1 MTLTEEIEEAAE
13 AEAVEAK
20 AEVAEEASLEA
31 EEVETKVLM
40 SMKTLSQLFER
51 VDTHKVNINNKR
63 ASTQCPSCKE

>member
-40 SMKTLSQLFER
+40 SMKTHSQLFER
-51 VDTHKVNINNKR
+51 VD
-63 ASTQCPSCKE
+63 

>member
-1 MTLTEEIEEAAE
+1 MQQLLRLNMLNCQDSKVLKMTLTEEIEEAAE

-40 SMKTLSQLFER
+40 SMKTHSQLFER
-51 VDTHKVNINNKR
+51 VD
-63 ASTQCPSCKE
+63 